1 MRVAAVAFVLVVG
14 AAVVLA
20 FANTL
25 NSWVLGGLL
34 GGLAAI
40 LLSIPVSL
48 AIFTLLT
55 RRQEVRQRAMQ
66 AQELEE
72 EAELA
77 NAAYESE
84 LVVYEA
90 EGYALPF
97 EDELPP
103 EPRSRY
109 LPANRR
115 APVSGYLPLPPVE
128 QEVDPYDPY
137 AEDEQET
144 LVRRDPRNYPRQ
156 PRYPARSLTPRDD
169 EMMPPP
175 PAGSTRRP
183 ATRSLAQHQS
193 AALRKARQEAQQQR
207 LAQQR
212 GGGNSRYTQGG
223 RSASTRRPRTSHLQ
237 PSRTSRSLSPR
248 EPAPGRYQA
257 ENDYDTGRSRQQAAR
272 PAWSEDESFT
282 DDYSTEELRERYQ
295 QYPRRPSYPRHPRS
309 QQPRPADPW
318 TGELDSLDQQTEEPR
333 SRRPRHDPE
342 RLSGNLRNP
351 LVRRAPYLYDDDP
364 LNEEFARQLDND
376 QPITRRSSL
385 YEHYQ
390 DDEE

>member
-248 EPAPGRYQA
+248 E
-257 ENDYDTGRSRQQAAR
+257 
-272 PAWSEDESFT
+272 
-282 DDYSTEELRERYQ
+282 
-295 QYPRRPSYPRHPRS
+295 
-309 QQPRPADPW
+309 
-318 TGELDSLDQQTEEPR
+318 
-333 SRRPRHDPE
+333 
-342 RLSGNLRNP
+342 
-351 LVRRAPYLYDDDP
+351 
-364 LNEEFARQLDND
+364 
-376 QPITRRSSL
+376 
-385 YEHYQ
+385 
-390 DDEE
+390 